1 MYNYIQDIC
10 KRNSSI
16 PGFFAFSSE
25 EAIEFMCASNSCMV
39 IKSAKQFP
47 NGL

>member
-25 EAIEFMCASNSCMV
+25 EAIEFMCASNSWV
-39 IKSAKQFP
+39 IKSGKQFP